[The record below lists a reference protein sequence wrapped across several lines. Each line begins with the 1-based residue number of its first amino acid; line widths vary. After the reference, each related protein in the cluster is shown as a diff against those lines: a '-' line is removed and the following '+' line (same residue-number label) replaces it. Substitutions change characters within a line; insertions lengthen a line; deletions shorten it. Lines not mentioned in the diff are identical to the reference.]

1 MIGYLQGTIKKK
13 LPKAIILNTGNVGY
27 VVNVTA
33 PLLEKCAEGKTLEL
47 YIFTKVREDDI
58 SLYGFNKIEEL
69 EFFKTVLNV
78 NGVGPKTALEILSQD
93 MDKTKAAILSNN
105 LLFLSKI
112 PGIGKKT
119 AERIIVELK
128 NKLDWVDSM
137 RIHSNLENEDSNE
150 ANEEAIQALVGLGYQ
165 RFEIQKIL
173 TKMPQDLTKTE
184 DVVTYFLKN
193 N

>member
-1 MIGYLQGTIKKK
+1 MIGYLQGTIQKK
-13 LPKAIILNTGNVGY
+13 LQKNIILNTGNVGY
-27 VVNVTA
+27 VVNLA
-33 PLLEKCAEGKTLEL
+33 NPLLEKCSEGKTLEL

-58 SLYGFNKIEEL
+58 SLYGFVKIEEL

-93 MDKTKAAILSNN
+93 MDKTKAAILSNDI
-105 LLFLSKI
+105 LFLSKI

-137 RIHSNLENEDSNE
+137 RLHGTLDDEQKT
-150 ANEEAIQALVGLGYQ
+150 NEEAIEALLTLGYQ
-165 RFEIQKIL
+165 RFEIGKIL
-173 TKMPQDLTKTE
+173 KKMPAEITTTE
-184 DVVTYFLKN
+184 DIVTYFLKN

>member
-1 MIGYLQGTIKKK
+1 MIGYLQGTIQKK
-13 LPKAIILNTGNVGY
+13 LTKSIILNTGNVGY
-27 VVNVTA
+27 VVNMPA
-33 PLLEKCAEGKTLEL
+33 PLFEKTKEGKHLEL

-58 SLYGFNKIEEL
+58 SLYGFTKIEEL
-69 EFFKTVLNV
+69 EFFKTMLNV

-105 LLFLSKI
+105 ILYLSKI

-137 RIHSNLENEDSNE
+137 RLHANLEENQT
-150 ANEEAIQALVGLGYQ
+150 NEEAIDALLGLGYQ
-165 RFEIQKIL
+165 RFEIIKLLQ
-173 TKMPQDLTKTE
+173 KMPGEITTTE
-184 DVVTYFLKN
+184 DIVTYFLKN

>member
-1 MIGYLQGTIKKK
+1 MIGYLNGTIQKKFAK
-13 LPKAIILNTGNVGY
+13 NIILNTGNVGY
-27 VVNVTA
+27 LVNLTA
-33 PLLEKCAEGKTLEL
+33 PLLEKCSAGKTLEL

-58 SLYGFNKIEEL
+58 SLYGFISVEEL

-78 NGVGPKTALEILSQD
+78 NGVGPKIALEILSQD
-93 MDKTKAAILSNN
+93 TSKTKAAILSNDI
-105 LLFLSKI
+105 LYLSKI

-137 RIHSNLENEDSNE
+137 RQHANLEVQGTH
-150 ANEEAIQALVGLGYQ
+150 EEAVEALSGLGYQ
-165 RFEIQKIL
+165 RFEILKMLQ
-173 TKMPQDLTKTE
+173 KMPAEITVTE
-184 DVVTYFLKN
+184 EIITYFLKN